1 LSTLL
6 PGLRTSP
13 RARRRA
19 ARLAPPALAAALVVL
34 LVAACGGSSTTVAK
48 LPPLAPG
55 RAGPQSIFTIG
66 SQLIDDPVGTLNQL
80 KRLGVDRVHVYM
92 SWSSIAPDAQSA
104 TRPQFDATDPGAY
117 PASGWAAYDTVV
129 RGLAARHMG
138 IDLALAGPVPVWAES
153 PGSKYNRQQSDY
165 KPDAAA
171 YGQWVRAV
179 ATRYSGRYTPPGATS
194 PLPRV
199 NFWSIWNEPNLG
211 IYLAPETVNGNSS
224 VEVAPRLYRG
234 LVDAAWSAL
243 HATGHGSDTI
253 LIGEMAPA
261 GSSFKGALKG
271 DFGVYGNMP
280 PLRFLRA
287 LYCVDADYKPL
298 RGTAAA
304 QRGCPTDATDSAKF
318 AAQHPGLFKASGFA
332 DHPYPQGLP
341 PNLGSPDEP
350 DYAEL
355 AEIPKLERVLDQV
368 NHLYGSSTRFPIW
381 STEFGYVTDPPN
393 TAGGSV
399 PVKTA
404 ARYLNWAE
412 YLSWD
417 NPRIRSYD
425 QYLIN
430 DPSTP
435 DGFTT
440 GLKSYAGKPKVT
452 LAAYRMP
459 LYLPV
464 SSTAKG
470 HPLVVWGE
478 VRPAPD
484 VAAQTHRPQS
494 VQIQFRS
501 GSGGAFKT
509 VQRVKLTNPHGYFDV
524 HQTFA
529 TTGQVRLRWAYPS
542 GPAIFSRI
550 APVTLH

>member
-1 LSTLL
+1 L

-13 RARRRA
+13 RGRRRA
-19 ARLAPPALAAALVVL
+19 ARIALPALTAALVVVL
-34 LVAACGGSSTTVAK
+34 IAACGGSSTKVAT
-48 LPPLAPG
+48 LPALTPG
-55 RAGPQSIFTIG
+55 RAGPESIFTMG

-80 KRLGVDRVHVYM
+80 KALGVDRVHVYM
-92 SWSSIAPDAQSA
+92 SWSSIAPDPQSA
-104 TRPQFDATDPGAY
+104 QRPQFDPTDPAAY
-117 PASGWAAYDTVV
+117 PASGWAAYDTIV

-138 IDLALAGPVPVWAES
+138 IDLALAGPVPAWAES
-153 PGSKYNRQQSDY
+153 PGSKYDRQQSDFE
-165 KPDAAA
+165 PHAAD

-179 ATRYSGRYTPPGATS
+179 ATRYSGHYTPPGATS

-211 IYLAPETVNGNSS
+211 IYLAPETVNGHSS

-234 LVDAAWSAL
+234 LVDAAWDAL

-261 GSSFKGALKG
+261 GSSFPGALKG
-271 DFGVYGNMP
+271 DFGVYGLMP
-280 PLRFLRA
+280 GLQFLRA
-287 LYCVDADYKPL
+287 MYCVGADDKPL
-298 RGTAAA
+298 TGTAATD
-304 QRGCPTDATDSAKF
+304 RGCPADAAGSAKF
-318 AAQHPGLFKASGFA
+318 AAQNPGLFKASGFA

-341 PNLGSPDEP
+341 PDQVTPNEPNYTELG
-350 DYAEL
+350 A
-355 AEIPKLERVLDQV
+355 IPKLEQLLDRV
-368 NHLYGSSTRFPIW
+368 NHVSGSSTQFPIW

-404 ARYLNWAE
+404 AMYLNWAQ
-412 YLSWD
+412 YISWA
-417 NPRIRSYD
+417 NPRIKSYD
-425 QYLIN
+425 QYLVN

-470 HPLVVWGE
+470 HPLVVWGQ

-484 VAAQTHRPQS
+484 AAAQTHRPQS

-509 VQRVKLTNPHGYFDV
+509 VQQVKLTNPHGYFDV

-529 TTGQVRLRWAYPS
+529 ATGQVRLRWTPPGGAP
-542 GPAIFSRI
+542 IFSRV

>member
-1 LSTLL
+1 M
-6 PGLRTSP
+6 
-13 RARRRA
+13 
-19 ARLAPPALAAALVVL
+19 PALAAALVAGL
-34 LVAACGGSSTTVAK
+34 LAACGGSSTKVAT
-48 LPPLAPG
+48 LPALSPG
-55 RAGPQSIFTIG
+55 RAGPQSIFTMG
-66 SQLIDDPVGTLNQL
+66 SQLTTDPAGTLNQL
-80 KRLGVDRVHVYM
+80 KRLGADRVHVYM
-92 SWSSIAPDAQSA
+92 SWSSVAPDATSA
-104 TRPQFDATDPGAY
+104 QRPQFDATDPSAY
-117 PASGWAAYDTVV
+117 PASSWAVYDQIV
-129 RGLAARHMG
+129 RGLAARHMD
-138 IDLALAGPVPVWAES
+138 IDLALAGSPPVWAES
-153 PGSKYNRQQSDY
+153 PHGSAYDHKENDY
-165 KPDAAA
+165 EPSAAD

-179 ATRYSGRYTPPGATS
+179 ATRYSGHYTPPGASS

-199 NFWSIWNEPNLG
+199 NFWSVWNEPNLG
-211 IYLAPETVNGNSS
+211 TFLAPETISGKSS

-253 LIGEMAPA
+253 LIGELAPA
-261 GSSFKGALKG
+261 GSNFPGALKG
-271 DFGVYGNMP
+271 DFGVFGNMP

-287 LYCVDADYKPL
+287 LYCVDANYRQL
-298 RGTAAA
+298 RGAAA
-304 QRGCPTDATDSAKF
+304 TARGCPATASASAKF
-318 AAQHPGLFKASGFA
+318 AAQNPGLFKASGIA

-341 PNLGSPDEP
+341 PDQGTPGEP

-355 AEIPKLERVLDQV
+355 AQIPKLERVLDQL
-368 NHLYGSSTRFPIW
+368 NRLYGSSTHFPIW
-381 STEFGYVTDPPN
+381 ATEFGYVTDPPN
-393 TAGGSV
+393 TAGGAI
-399 PVKTA
+399 PVATA

-412 YLSWD
+412 YLTWE
-417 NPRIRSYD
+417 NPRIKSYD

-430 DPSTP
+430 DPPTP

-440 GLKSYAGKPKVT
+440 GLRSYTGTPKIT

-484 VAAQTHRPQS
+484 AAAQTHQPQS

-501 GSGGAFKT
+501 GSAGTFKT
-509 VQRVKLTNPHGYFDV
+509 VQRVKLTNPHGYFEV
-524 HQTFA
+524 HQTFPGS
-529 TTGQVRLRWAYPS
+529 GQVRLRWAYPS